1 MKRKI
6 FLFLF
11 FLLISGTLILALV
24 ENNYPSEIKVSPFRI
39 FYDFFDGD
47 TTDFNSYL
55 REDLY
60 NLSDVVLE
68 KTSYGKVEFNEN
80 LDLINMA
87 GDDWILDFNQ
97 DFVLNSN
104 ALFVDLENLSG
115 INKLATISFYNID
128 YEDPLIYHNGALC
141 LNCYELSYSSGIFIF
156 NVTSL
161 SGLYYLRENPILPY
175 CGDGVCNNG
184 ETQTTCPADCGTSG
198 GGGGGGGGG
207 TTPSQPSNETKY
219 DPRYDF
225 NIIPNLVEAEVRKG
239 SYFRKSLF
247 IENNGTSDLTLGIFV
262 DELTQFIF
270 PTTRAVSVKAGETKQ
285 VDLDIYVSEG
295 VVSDLYLGK
304 VVFTSSQISKFAN
317 VLLNVKESYVL
328 FDIKTDIL
336 KKYINP
342 GGRVRANVSLINMG
356 DLRNF
361 DVNLLYK
368 IIDFDRNEYTIK
380 EEQFAINRT
389 YNNVFYLDV
398 PDDIPIGNYIFHTV
412 VKYEEVNATAYDTFT
427 VEKLSFVSWIVL
439 ILIILL
445 LMYLAYAWYKKRKR
459 ELIYGRRVKEEK
471 KRKISD
477 DIGYRNISVPDID

>member
-1 MKRKI
+1 MKKWY
-6 FLFLF
+6 FVF
-11 FLLISGTLILALV
+11 FLIISLSAIFALV
-24 ENNYPSEIKVSPFRI
+24 ETNYPSEVKISPLRI
-39 FYDFFDGD
+39 FYQTFNGA
-47 TTDFNSYL
+47 TTNFNSYPQQ
-55 REDLY
+55 
-60 NLSDVVLE
+60 NLSNLSNVILE
-68 KTSYGKVEFNEN
+68 KTANGKVQFLEN
-80 LDLINMA
+80 LDLITMA
-87 GDDWILDFNQ
+87 GSDWIVDFDR
-97 DFVLNSN
+97 DFIINSN
-104 ALFVDLENLSG
+104 ALFIDNVNLSG
-115 INKLATISFYNID
+115 INKKANISFYNIN
-128 YEDPLIYHNGALC
+128 YVDPLIYHNGALC
-141 LNCYELSYSSGIFIF
+141 SNCYKLSYSSGIFIF

-161 SGLYYLRENPILPY
+161 SGLYYLRENPSLPY

-184 ETQTTCPADCGTSG
+184 ETQTTCPADCGTS

-270 PTTRAVSVKAGETKQ
+270 PTVRSISVKAGETKQ

-295 VVSDLYLGK
+295 VISDLYLGK
-304 VVFTSSQISKFAN
+304 VVFTSPQISKFAN

-398 PDDIPIGNYIFHTV
+398 PNDIPIGNYIFYTV

-427 VEKLSFVSWIVL
+427 IEKLSFVSWIVL

-459 ELIYGRRVKEEK
+459 ELIYGKRVKEEK

-477 DIGYRNISVPDID
+477 EIGYRNISIPDID